1 MANTLDELMRE
12 STQRLEGP
20 HDRRIE
26 DIVAYMR
33 QERAKADM
41 GRKAKRSQTVEEE
54 VSPRI
59 MEAFKK
65 MLPEKKVYR
74 RF

>member
-12 STQRLEGP
+12 STQRLTGP

-26 DIVAYMR
+26 DIVAYLR

-41 GRKAKRSQTVEEE
+41 GKKAKRSEASEEINPKLVEA
-54 VSPRI
+54 VRKMYP
-59 MEAFKK
+59 KK
-65 MLPEKKVYR
+65 PAMR

>member
-12 STQRLEGP
+12 STQRLAGP

-26 DIVAYMR
+26 DIVAYLR

-41 GRKAKRSQTVEEE
+41 GRKAKRSE
-54 VSPRI
+54 VSEEINPKLV
-59 MEAFKK
+59 EAVRK
-65 MLPEKKVYR
+65 MFPTKPAMR

>member
-26 DIVAYMR
+26 DIVAYLR

-41 GRKAKRSQTVEEE
+41 GRKAKRSE
-54 VSPRI
+54 VSEDINPKLV
-59 MEAFKK
+59 EAVRK
-65 MLPEKKVYR
+65 MYPVKPAMR

>member
-26 DIVAYMR
+26 DIVAYLR

-41 GRKAKRSQTVEEE
+41 GRKAKRSE
-54 VSPRI
+54 VSEEMNPKFV
-59 MEAFKK
+59 ESVKK
-65 MLPEKKVYR
+65 LYPKKPAMR